1 MNSLAQQVQA
11 SLPLQAK
18 RWWLAVSGGLDSMCL
33 LHLVKQM
40 QQNPSVTLPEVH
52 VLHVHHGLQADADR
66 WQAFVAEQSQSYGF
80 PYQCVKV
87 TVDAQL
93 QQQQGLEAA
102 ARAARYKV
110 FAETIETN
118 DVVILAQ
125 HANDQVET
133 LLLRLLRGAGVAGLG
148 AMRQCRPLGK
158 GHVQRP
164 LLSVSREA
172 LVSYAQEHQIQWCED
187 PSNAD
192 EDFDRNYLRHQVMP
206 LLQQRWP
213 DLSKRVATTS
223 HIMQGTQDLLQQV
236 AQADYQQLTSQSPS
250 SEVGLSVTDLLALSI
265 ERRHNLLR
273 WWLHQLGEPAPD
285 FLSLHHIDEQVLLAG
300 ADRQPCFTLTQGELR
315 RAYGKLY
322 WVDYQQNI
330 MTEEQA
336 EMLQEWVWDA
346 SVTGSEP
353 VATTFGFLHPVIGGL
368 KLHTGDCIGITR
380 RQGGERC
387 QPQGRAHSQSLK
399 KLLQEYQIPVWK
411 RDDLP
416 LFWIND
422 RLAMVGDLWICEG
435 FAAAQGELGW
445 RWSTNRELD

>member
-1 MNSLAQQVQA
+1 
-11 SLPLQAK
+11 
-18 RWWLAVSGGLDSMCL
+18 
-33 LHLVKQM
+33 
-40 QQNPSVTLPEVH
+40 
-52 VLHVHHGLQADADR
+52 
-66 WQAFVAEQSQSYGF
+66 
-80 PYQCVKV
+80 
-87 TVDAQL
+87 
-93 QQQQGLEAA
+93 
-102 ARAARYKV
+102 
-110 FAETIETN
+110 
-118 DVVILAQ
+118 
-125 HANDQVET
+125 
-133 LLLRLLRGAGVAGLG
+133 
-148 AMRQCRPLGK
+148 
-158 GHVQRP
+158 
-164 LLSVSREA
+164 
-172 LVSYAQEHQIQWCED
+172 
-187 PSNAD
+187 
-192 EDFDRNYLRHQVMP
+192 
-206 LLQQRWP
+206 
-213 DLSKRVATTS
+213 
-223 HIMQGTQDLLQQV
+223 MQGTQDLLQQV

>member
-40 QQNPSVTLPEVH
+40 QQNTSVTLPEVH
-52 VLHVHHGLQADADR
+52 VLHIHHGLQADADS
-66 WQAFVAEQSQSYGF
+66 WQAFVVEQSQSYGF

-148 AMRQCRPLGK
+148 AMRQRRSLGK

-164 LLSVSREA
+164 LLSVTRQA
-172 LVSYAQEHQIQWCED
+172 LVAYAQQNHIQWCED

-236 AQADYQQLTSQSPS
+236 AQADYQQLTSQQLA

-285 FLSLHHIDEQVLLAG
+285 FLSLQNIDEQVLLAG
-300 ADRQPCFTLTQGELR
+300 VDRQPCFTLAQGELR
-315 RAYGKLY
+315 RACGKLY
-322 WVDYQQNI
+322 WVDSKQYLSN
-330 MTEEQA
+330 EEESQTIH
-336 EMLQEWVWDA
+336 EWVWDA
-346 SVTGSEP
+346 TENGSEP
-353 VATTFGFLHPVIGGL
+353 IAIATGFLHPVIGGL
-368 KLHTGDCIGITR
+368 KLQAGDCIRITR

-399 KLLQEYQIPVWK
+399 KLLQEYQIPAWQ
-411 RDDLP
+411 RDHLP
-416 LFWIND
+416 LFWVND
-422 RLAMVGDLWICEG
+422 GLAMVGDLWICEG
-435 FAAAQGELGW
+435 FSAAQGELGW
-445 RWSTNRELD
+445 CWSSKRKLA

>member
-1 MNSLAQQVQA
+1 MNSLAQHVQA

-40 QQNPSVTLPEVH
+40 QHNTSLTLPAVH
-52 VLHVHHGLQADADR
+52 VLHIHHGLQADADR

-110 FAETIETN
+110 FAETIETD

-148 AMRQCRPLGK
+148 AMRQHRPLGK

-164 LLSVSREA
+164 LLSVTREA
-172 LVSYAQEHQIQWCED
+172 LVVYAQEHHIQWCED

-192 EDFDRNYLRHQVMP
+192 DDFDRNYLRHQVMP

-213 DLSKRVATTS
+213 DLCKRVETTS
-223 HIMQGTQDLLQQV
+223 HIMQGTQDLLLQL
-236 AQADYQQLTSQSPS
+236 AQEDYQQLTPQPPASK
-250 SEVGLSVTDLLALSI
+250 VGLSVTSLLALSL

-285 FLSLHHIDEQVLLAG
+285 FLSLQHIDQQVLLAG

-322 WVDYQQNI
+322 WVASQQSI
-330 MTEEQA
+330 TYEEPSQV
-336 EMLQEWVWDA
+336 LQEWVWDA

-353 VATTFGFLHPVIGGL
+353 IATATGFLHPVMGGL
-368 KLHTGDCIGITR
+368 NLQIGDCIRITK

-399 KLLQEYQIPVWK
+399 KLLQEYQIPVWQ
-411 RDDLP
+411 RDNLP
-416 LFWIND
+416 LFWVND
-422 RLAMVGDLWICEG
+422 CLAMVGDLWICEG
-435 FAAAQGELGW
+435 FSAAQGELGW
-445 RWSTNRELD
+445 RWSRSRELD